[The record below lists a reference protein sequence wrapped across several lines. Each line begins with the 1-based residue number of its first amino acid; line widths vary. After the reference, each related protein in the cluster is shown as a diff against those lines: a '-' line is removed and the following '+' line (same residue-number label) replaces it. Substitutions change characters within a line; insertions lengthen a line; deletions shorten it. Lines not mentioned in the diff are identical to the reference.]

1 MFSRR
6 HPYLFFILIFS
17 VICAATTTV
26 ISLLAFFGAR
36 RIGVAQ
42 LKKGG
47 ENVGIIEVTGVI
59 SDSKNIIHHL
69 KQFRED
75 PSIKAIVLRIDS
87 PGGAVG
93 PSQEIFREIRKTINA
108 KTVIASMGT
117 VAASSGYY
125 IASGASGIVAN
136 AGTITGSI
144 GVIMA
149 FSNFQEI
156 IRKIGLVPI
165 VIKSGEYKD
174 IGSPTREM
182 TANEREILQGLVD
195 AVHRQFV
202 RDVAEGRNL
211 DADKLS
217 TLADGRV
224 FTGEQAKALGLV
236 DRIGNLEDSIEWAG
250 RRGGIKGKI
259 SVVYAP
265 EKRFPF
271 LKYLTGTLLR
281 EIFGQTAYPQ
291 LYSEYSYY
299 FRQ

>member
-1 MFSRR
+1 MGF
-6 HPYLFFILIFS
+6 
-17 VICAATTTV
+17 
-26 ISLLAFFGAR
+26 
-36 RIGVAQ
+36 AQ
-42 LKKGG
+42 LKRGG
-47 ENVGIIEVTGVI
+47 ENVGIIEVSGVI

-69 KQFRED
+69 KQFRDD

-93 PSQEIFREIRKTINA
+93 PSQEIFREVRKTINT

-125 IASGASGIVAN
+125 IASGANGIVAN

-149 FSNFQEI
+149 FSNFKEI

-174 IGSPTREM
+174 MGSPTREM
-182 TANEREILQGLVD
+182 TSNEREILQGLVD

-211 DADKLS
+211 DTGKVSA
-217 TLADGRV
+217 LADGRV
-224 FTGEQAKALGLV
+224 YTGEQAKALGLV

-250 RRGGIKGKI
+250 RKGGIKGKI

-265 EKRFPF
+265 EKRFSL
-271 LKYLTGTLLR
+271 LKYLTGALLR
-281 EIFGQTAYPQ
+281 EVFGQTDYPQ
-291 LYSEYSYY
+291 LY
-299 FRQ
+299 